1 MPTLDNNSRQSA
13 GEETSEKGGVAGEL
27 GGGGRHLH
35 NEHVVG

>member
-13 GEETSEKGGVAGEL
+13 GEETAEKGEWQL
-27 GGGGRHLH
+27 GGGRQHLH